1 MLSKG
6 VAGIIPAV
14 FIGKVATTPDTCTEF
29 PAGMQIAVPAFA
41 VLCPAG
47 ESYPWSGQKELMSL
61 EPGRG
66 EKEEIQPYRRRR
78 MMIRSGIRDDQDIS

>member
-6 VAGIIPAV
+6 VAGIIPAIMIGV
-14 FIGKVATTPDTCTEF
+14 FPITHETCPEF
-29 PAGMQIAVPAFA
+29 PAGMQIAFPAFA

-66 EKEEIQPYRRRR
+66 EEEEIQPYRRRR

>member
-47 ESYPWSGQKELMSL
+47 RIHSL
-61 EPGRG
+61 VRAKRTDEP
-66 EKEEIQPYRRRR
+66 
-78 MMIRSGIRDDQDIS
+78 